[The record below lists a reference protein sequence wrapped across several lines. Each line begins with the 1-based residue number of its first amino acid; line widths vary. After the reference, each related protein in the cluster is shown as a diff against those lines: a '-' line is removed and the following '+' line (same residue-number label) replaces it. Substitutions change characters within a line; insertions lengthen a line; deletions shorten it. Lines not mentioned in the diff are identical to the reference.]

1 MGVADQGPYDQCT
14 LANEGQDNVGSSLGP
29 SARPH
34 QPRQQS
40 TSEAHELHIMMLLT
54 KSSSIR
60 ACATCIASQHLGLL
74 IIKTHVAVFQL

>member
-1 MGVADQGPYDQCT
+1 MAVADEGPHDECA
-14 LANEGQDNVGSSLGP
+14 LANQGQDNLGSTLGP
-29 SARPH
+29 SALPH

-40 TSEAHELHIMMLLT
+40 TGEAHELHVMMLIT

-74 IIKTHVAVFQL
+74 IIKTHVVVFQL